1 MQVGNSEN
9 VFTIQYM
16 CADTPPSFLMDSTLS
31 SKVNNRRRRRRSWGA
46 LLGSHHFRVEGHVGA
61 LGWD

>member
-31 SKVNNRRRRRRSWGA
+31 PKVNNRRKKRRSWGA
-46 LLGSHHFRVEGHVGA
+46 FLGSHHFRVEGHVGA
-61 LGWD
+61 LG